1 MDELEVELIPILDD
15 NYVFLIQNKLTGK
28 VALVDPG
35 QAQPCLK
42 SLKQQGLVLD
52 FILITHHHHDH
63 IDGIQELRQNF
74 PKALLYAPE
83 KNKVQIPNAN
93 FYLKEGD
100 HLKLEGLAE
109 FEVIGL
115 PGHTLG
121 HIAYFQSQKEWLFS
135 GDVLF
140 GLGCG
145 RLFEGTP
152 QAAFESLQKIKKMP
166 DEIQVFCTHEYTQA
180 NLNFLE
186 QLIEN
191 NRILV
196 TPPLWGYKKNL
207 LQKRAKSFPSVPLKL
222 GDEKSCNPF
231 LQAEKVEDFAELR
244 LMRNTFKPKESI

>member
-1 MDELEVELIPILDD
+1 MSELEVELIQILDD
-15 NYVFLIQNKLTGK
+15 NYVFLIQNKLTSK

-42 SLKQQGLVLD
+42 SLAKQGLALD

-63 IDGIQELRQNF
+63 IDGVKELIKYF

-93 FYLKEGD
+93 FYLKD
-100 HLKLEGLAE
+100 RDYLKLEGLAE
-109 FEVIGL
+109 FEIIGL

-121 HIAYFQSQKEWLFS
+121 HIAYFQSQQKWLFS

-145 RLFEGTP
+145 RLFEGP
-152 QAAFESLQKIKKMP
+152 PEVAFETLQKIKKMSS
-166 DEIQVFCTHEYTQA
+166 EVQVFCTHEYTQE
-180 NLNFLE
+180 NLNFVE

-191 NRILV
+191 NRICMTQAL
-196 TPPLWGYKKNL
+196 LDYKKNL
-207 LQKRAKSFPSVPLKL
+207 LQKRAQNRPSVPLRL

-231 LQAEKVEDFAELR
+231 LQAEKVEEFAELR
-244 LMRNTFKPKESI
+244 QMRNTFKSK